1 MCGGGKFV
9 IGGKWS
15 VGWEG
20 LWWHRKMISW
30 IISVGHSC
38 LFARMILIIKRNGG
52 RAFRRNDYEALCEG
66 VGRSV
71 VDRCDV
77 SVLLRVTAGGH
88 NVT

>member
-66 VGRSV
+66 VDV
-71 VDRCDV
+71 VECAG
-77 SVLLRVTAGGH
+77 LLRVTAGGH